1 MDCCLDKG
9 TILNAVYEITD
20 ILGMGGYGITYKVID
35 RNTDRILAVKE
46 YFPAHMVCRD
56 RQNND
61 VVLYDESLKMQYRK
75 NIEGFLAEAR
85 NMARFN
91 NHPNITHV
99 YEFFE
104 MNNTAYYV
112 MEYIE

>member
-35 RNTDRILAVKE
+35 RNTDRILAIKE

-56 RQNND
+56 TQSDD
-61 VVLYDESLKMQYRK
+61 VVSHLRCNTGRILRDFLRK
-75 NIEGFLAEAR
+75 HAIWQGLTII
-85 NMARFN
+85 
-91 NHPNITHV
+91 PI
-99 YEFFE
+99 
-104 MNNTAYYV
+104 
-112 MEYIE
+112 

>member
-56 RQNND
+56 R
-61 VVLYDESLKMQYRK
+61 
-75 NIEGFLAEAR
+75 
-85 NMARFN
+85 
-91 NHPNITHV
+91 
-99 YEFFE
+99 
-104 MNNTAYYV
+104 
-112 MEYIE
+112 